1 MKDKKWITSGVKNSS
16 RHKKQTLSKMDA
28 NSKKIKMKKYITYRK
43 YYKQVMNEAQKSH
56 FNDLFDTKANT
67 VKQLWNNLA
76 SVASLSKSK
85 NKSNIN
91 ELLINNN
98 RITDPKMISD
108 LFNNYFCTVG
118 EILQKNI

>member
-28 NSKKIKMKKYITYRK
+28 NSKKIKMKKYITYR
-43 YYKQVMNEAQKSH
+43 QVMNEAQKSH